1 MRKILVSLLLPLLML
16 LTQQAQAWH
25 EIGHFHGS
33 SNGKTERKQQQDQL
47 GDKLCSLCFSFA
59 HLSAATAPEW
69 PKLQLA
75 TLTHAAPLAES
86 VASHETDAP
95 AQGNRDPP
103 LPR

>member
-25 EIGHFHGS
+25 EIGHLQG
-33 SNGKTERKQQQDQL
+33 NKTEQKQQDAL

-75 TLTHAAPLAES
+75 TLTHAAPHADS
-86 VASHETDAP
+86 VASHDTDAP

-103 LPR
+103 FSR